1 MPPQLK
7 SAIQSGAI
15 DAAIKI
21 IRNRID
27 SLGVSE
33 PTVNRFCTGL
43 GLKGFPDFK
52 LTLAAELAR
61 SQPAMSQDVEPGDSA
76 GQVISKLFT
85 ATRNNLSQVEEA
97 LDIDA
102 IEQTVG
108 SLRQARSIVLCG
120 LGASASVALDAQH
133 KLLRFQ
139 LPVAAHT
146 DIINQR
152 VVAAG
157 LKPEDC
163 MICISYT
170 GRTNAIVEVADPET
184 ET

>member
-1 MPPQLK
+1 M
-7 SAIQSGAI
+7 
-15 DAAIKI
+15 
-21 IRNRID
+21 
-27 SLGVSE
+27 
-33 PTVNRFCTGL
+33 
-43 GLKGFPDFK
+43 
-52 LTLAAELAR
+52 
-61 SQPAMSQDVEPGDSA
+61 
-76 GQVISKLFT
+76 
-85 ATRNNLSQVEEA
+85 
-97 LDIDA
+97 
-102 IEQTVG
+102 G

-170 GRTNAIVEVADPET
+170 GRTNAIVEVAATGRKAGAEVISITAPGSPLARNSHRVLAVAPSEDT
-184 ET
+184 EQYTPMSSRIAQLVIIDVLATRLALTLGEDFSEHLRRVKDVLANTRL